1 MMIKKLLSVASVGV
15 FLSAC
20 GGGGGGSNSSS
31 GSNGST
37 PAQPVVQKGVFLD
50 SPVAGLRYKT
60 DTQEGLTNALGE
72 YEYIEGEM
80 VQFSI
85 GGIELGQALASE
97 QTTPFSLFGIIPP
110 SNEARI
116 AEALSDSTYVRSLD
130 KALNVAL
137 LLQNL
142 DSDGDPDNGIDIA
155 DADTELADSTL
166 NIQSFKAAN
175 FLTQANI
182 SALKARLELS
192 TPTRTLSQAAE
203 HLYSSLDVEVEAAQ
217 VQSFSSTNVSQKQN
231 TLYQYDD
238 QGRLIREDVDSDS
251 NGQTDYSIL
260 YSYTNDQLTQIEN
273 TRDSS
278 IQTMSYNQNGQ
289 ITSRATQ
296 NQSAPNTRETSVYSN
311 GNLIEFSFDADDDGS
326 PEKVTRYTYDAQG
339 NQLSYSIDLAS
350 SGIGNVDSIVSYS
363 YNSNNQVVT
372 FSEDKDNDG
381 TPNLVI
387 AYSYDANG
395 NRSSYNITVN
405 NNGSPESLSN
415 FEFFPSG
422 KVKTYKTLNP
432 QDGSL
437 EYQEAYKY
445 NQKGQRTSYKR
456 DLNGDGSWDKIAQYE
471 YDENGQRVSVVED
484 NDGNG
489 IADKVWRGEYESATL
504 QNPWDLILSKL

>member
-1 MMIKKLLSVASVGV
+1 MMIKNLLGVISASV

-20 GGGGGGSNSSS
+20 GGGGGGSSDSGS
-31 GSNGST
+31 GSNGTSPT
-37 PAQPVVQKGVFLD
+37 QPVVQKGVFVD
-50 SPVAGLRYKT
+50 SPVAGLRYET
-60 DTQEGLTNALGE
+60 DTREGLTNALGE

-80 VQFSI
+80 IKFSI
-85 GGIELGQALASE
+85 GGIKLGQALASE

-110 SNEARI
+110 ANEARI
-116 AEALSDSTYVRSLD
+116 AEALGDLAYVRSLD
-130 KALNVAL
+130 KALNVAQ

-142 DSDGDPDNGIDIA
+142 DSDGNPDNGIDIA
-155 DADTELADSTL
+155 DADAVLADSTL

-182 SALKARLELS
+182 GALKAKLELS

-203 HLYSSLDVEVEAAQ
+203 HLYDSLDVQVKAAQ
-217 VQSFSSTNVSQKQN
+217 VQGLSSSNAAQKQN
-231 TLYQYDD
+231 TTYQYDD
-238 QGRLIREDVDSDS
+238 QGRLIREDVDTDA

-260 YSYTNDQLTQIEN
+260 YSYSNGQLTQIEN

-278 IQTMSYNQNGQ
+278 IQTLSYNQDGK

-296 NQSAPNTRETSVYSN
+296 NSSAPNTRETSVYSN
-311 GNLIEFSFDADDDGS
+311 GELIEFSFDADDDGT
-326 PEKVTRYTYDAQG
+326 PEKVTRYTYDTQG
-339 NQLSYSIDLAS
+339 NQLTYSADSDGDGNIDSL
-350 SGIGNVDSIVSYS
+350 VSYS

-387 AYSYDANG
+387 AYTYDADG

-415 FEFFPSG
+415 FEFFPGG
-422 KVKTYKTLNP
+422 KVKTYKTLDP

-437 EYQEAYKY
+437 EYQETYKY

-471 YDENGQRVSVVED
+471 YDENGQRISVIED
-484 NDGNG
+484 TDGNG
-489 IADKVWRGEYESATL
+489 IADKVWRGDFQTATL